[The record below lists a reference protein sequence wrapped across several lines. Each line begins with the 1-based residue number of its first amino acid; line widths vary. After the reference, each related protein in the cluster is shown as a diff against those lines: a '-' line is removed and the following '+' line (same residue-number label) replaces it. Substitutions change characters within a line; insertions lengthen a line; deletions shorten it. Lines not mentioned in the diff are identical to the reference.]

1 MCRTLGSAR
10 HGEGSAHVVG
20 EAASAGFGPLPRGSR
35 LTAASPAA
43 FSALNTG
50 GGGGIDAAGGFGAES
65 AGGPAA
71 FGGGGGGGIELGFVS
86 PSPTGFAGEAGGAA
100 RVLAASGGRSPRR
113 TLTSVSISS
122 PRSSP
127 YFSKNS
133 LRDMLRI
140 CSRRGGVGE
149 GCCESQRA
157 TGGPT
162 SVSDGGIVTFG
173 GICRR
178 GVRSFG
184 AHLLGNLDDLLL
196 ELLADHHREVLGV
209 LHHLPASLVHCRARR
224 GYGGVG
230 GIFRQ

>member
-1 MCRTLGSAR
+1 MTLYS
-10 HGEGSAHVVG
+10 VG
-20 EAASAGFGPLPRGSR
+20 LWVCVFVCDLEYVDSRAAS
-35 LTAASPAA
+35 
-43 FSALNTG
+43 
-50 GGGGIDAAGGFGAES
+50 
-65 AGGPAA
+65 
-71 FGGGGGGGIELGFVS
+71 GGGGIELGFVS
-86 PSPTGFAGEAGGAA
+86 PSPTGFAGGGA

-127 YFSKNS
+127 CFSKNS
-133 LRDMLRI
+133 FRDMLRI
-140 CSRRGGVGE
+140 CSRGGAWGE
-149 GCCESQRA
+149 ARVSPGRRA
-157 TGGPT
+157 DRRR
-162 SVSDGGIVTFG
+162 SRDGVIVTFG

-178 GVRSFG
+178 GVWAAG

-209 LHHLPASLVHCRARR
+209 LHDLPASLVHCRARR